1 MCGRLRAL
9 GKPGWLAINNILLYE
24 FSIIKYQNN
33 NIIIMHPILIV
44 IIIRLLFVATV
55 LLAIAGVAVLPPHD
69 TGT

>member
-1 MCGRLRAL
+1 M
-9 GKPGWLAINNILLYE
+9 IIILLYE

-44 IIIRLLFVATV
+44 IINSLLYVATV
-55 LLAIAGVAVLPPHD
+55 LLVAIAGVAVLPPHD